1 MPIENIDE
9 LVTTVNLYYDDQG
22 WLVAYFPVGDE
33 LSWSWQAKGL
43 NLEDPVLSDVS
54 DNTPLDAINA
64 VLVEALNSD
73 PINPDQLGYYHWL
86 YPIATEVL
94 MIGNARGDT

>member
-1 MPIENIDE
+1 MTSATAIVGSVPIENIDE
-9 LVTTVNLYYDDQG
+9 LVISVNLYYDDQG

-33 LSWSWQAKGL
+33 PSWSWQAKDL

-54 DNTPLDAINA
+54 DSTLLYAIND

-73 PINPDQLGYYHWL
+73 PITPD
-86 YPIATEVL
+86 
-94 MIGNARGDT
+94 

>member
-1 MPIENIDE
+1 
-9 LVTTVNLYYDDQG
+9 
-22 WLVAYFPVGDE
+22 
-33 LSWSWQAKGL
+33 
-43 NLEDPVLSDVS
+43 VLSDVS
-54 DNTPLDAINA
+54 DNTLLDAINA

-94 MIGNARGDT
+94 MIANARGDI